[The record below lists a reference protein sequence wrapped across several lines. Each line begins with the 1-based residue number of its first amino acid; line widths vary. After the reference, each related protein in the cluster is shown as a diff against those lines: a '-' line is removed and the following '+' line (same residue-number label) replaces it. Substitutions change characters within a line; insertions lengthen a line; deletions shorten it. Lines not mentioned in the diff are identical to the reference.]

1 MPPLALVVDGT
12 AVAYRS
18 FHALET
24 LTAPDGTPTNALYGF
39 IRLLRHLG
47 ETWRPDRILVAFDGG
62 SPPSRLAL
70 CPAYKAQRPPMPDA
84 LRRQF
89 PLIEEYLDA
98 SRIPRFRLP
107 QQEADDVMATLAR
120 RALDAGWLVRIATS
134 DKDLLQLVGPDLWVV
149 PPTRGGPV
157 LDTPGVLAKTGVRPD
172 QIVDWLALVGDTAD
186 NLPGIPGIGP
196 KTAAKLL
203 ADHGTLAACYADL
216 DAVEPPR
223 IREKLA
229 AGRTVAETN
238 VRMMT
243 LDTDVPGLPSWDAI
257 PPHGPVDAPRLETF
271 CIAYGLDSI
280 APDPHSAPAAPAD
293 PDRVAEEEA
302 ALADLAASSAPPPP
316 PPPAAKHL
324 TRRQRDAQADRTQL
338 HLF

>member
-1 MPPLALVVDGT
+1 MPPLALILDGT
-12 AVAYRS
+12 AIAYRS
-18 FHALET
+18 YHALEA

-39 IRLLRHLG
+39 IRLFRHLAAA
-47 ETWRPDRILVAFDGG
+47 WKPDRIAVAFDGG

-70 CPAYKAQRPPMPDA
+70 CPAYKAQRPPMPPE
-84 LRRQF
+84 LRAQF

-107 QQEADDVMATLAR
+107 QQEADDVMATLAH
-120 RALDAGWLVRIATS
+120 RALASGAVVRIATS

-149 PPTRGGPV
+149 PPTRTGPV

-186 NLPGIPGIGP
+186 NLPGISGIGP

-203 ADHGTLAACYADL
+203 AEHGTLAACYQNL
-216 DAVEPPR
+216 DAVTPPR

-229 AGRTVAETN
+229 ASRATAETN

-243 LDTDVPGLPSWDAI
+243 LDRDVPGLPAWTEI
-257 PPHGPVDAPRLETF
+257 PPPGPADATRLETF
-271 CIAYGLDSI
+271 LAAYALDSL
-280 APDPHSAPAAPAD
+280 APDAPPPASAPSD
-293 PDRVAEEEA
+293 PDRIAEEEA
-302 ALADLAASSAPPPP
+302 ALADLHPSAPATP
-316 PPPAAKHL
+316 PPPAPKPL